1 MPISAGSQVG
11 PFSIVR
17 EIGRG
22 GMGVVYLARDA
33 HLDRDVAIK
42 MLPEHFASDPERL
55 ARFEREAKLLASLTH
70 PNIAGI
76 YGVERHEGHMFLVL
90 EYVEGETL
98 ADRLD
103 RGPLPIDEAIDVCR
117 QVAAGLEAAH
127 DAGVVHRDLKP
138 ANVRLTS
145 NGVAKVLDFG
155 LARADGVSGV
165 SSSTSQAPTIET
177 PARTP
182 TVPGAILGTAPYMSP
197 EQARGRRVD
206 KRTDVW
212 SFGVLLYECLTGTSP
227 FIGETATDSIGAI
240 LHKDVDLARLPPGT
254 PVALRRLLVRCLERD
269 RNERLRDMGDARI
282 ELRDARSGESRTGA
296 LSSES
301 ARRLVWLAPAIA
313 ALVTALVVSFAAWQ
327 VLKTPPAKPALLTR
341 LHMTTV
347 EPLLIS
353 GLAARLVAISPDG
366 SKIVYSAGEGG
377 VTKLYLRRLDSYES
391 RALPGTEDGRS
402 PFFSPNG
409 DRIAFFS
416 QGLVKWLSLSGG
428 TPTSLCPVPGLHLGG
443 TWIDNDTILFCS
455 NVSQRPF
462 IVSTSGT
469 ASREVE
475 VTGDEIIVGSFRWP
489 RALPDGE
496 HVLLSYLFELDG
508 LEGPH
513 VVALS
518 LKSGQ
523 MQRITRGTDASY
535 LPSGHIVY
543 GQGESL
549 LAAPFDLQSLK
560 LTAAPRA
567 LDIGAVQGDAFGV
580 RNIGLAQN
588 GAAVYMPQVSVQP
601 GRLVSVDRTGQFEV
615 LDESPGVYGTP
626 RLSPDQTRVVYW
638 ANQLVGGPQGDSTTD
653 IWIYDLQRKRS
664 ISLTIDNPNASYAVW
679 SHDGNSVMYLQFHPN
694 GFSFDSMAANGSGE
708 PTSMLEREHA
718 TLITSLAPDGA
729 SGVLYEVNPVT
740 NRDIY
745 LWIDGEDPKPL
756 ISTPANERAGTISPD
771 GKWLAYVS
779 DQSGSEQV
787 YVTSFPDAKG
797 RWLISSS
804 SGVEPRWSPAGN
816 ELFYREGDQMMRVVV
831 EPGESF
837 VASAPEPLFEGSFA
851 FDPFGNANYDIT
863 GDGQH
868 FIMVRG
874 DSSRTT
880 TLNVL
885 LGVNSELRRM
895 FTSK

>member
-1 MPISAGSQVG
+1 
-11 PFSIVR
+11 
-17 EIGRG
+17 
-22 GMGVVYLARDA
+22 MGVVYLARDA

-103 RGPLPIDEAIDVCR
+103 RGPLPVDEAIDVCM

-145 NGVAKVLDFG
+145 SGVAKVLDFG
-155 LARADGVSGV
+155 LARADGASGV
-165 SSSTSQAPTIET
+165 SSSTSQAPTMET

-206 KRTDVW
+206 KRTDIW

-240 LHKDVDLARLPPGT
+240 LHKDVDLGRLPPGT
-254 PVALRRLLVRCLERD
+254 PTPLRRLLVRCMERD

-282 ELRDARSGESRTGA
+282 ELRDARSGESRAGA
-296 LSSES
+296 PLSEG
-301 ARRLVWLAPAIA
+301 ARRQAWLAPAIA
-313 ALVTALVVSFAAWQ
+313 ALAAALVVSIASWQ
-327 VLKTPPAKPALLTR
+327 ILKTPPETSTSMTR
-341 LHMTTV
+341 LLMTTD
-347 EPLLIS
+347 EPLLMS
-353 GLAARLVAISPDG
+353 GLAARHVAISPDG
-366 SKIVYSAGEGG
+366 STIVYSAGEGG

-391 RALPGTEDGRS
+391 RALPGTEDARS
-402 PFFSPNG
+402 PFFSPDG

-416 QGLVKWLSLSGG
+416 QGLVKWISLSGG
-428 TPTSLCPVPGLHLGG
+428 TPTSLCPVPGLHMGG
-443 TWIDNDTILFCS
+443 TWIDDDTIMFCS
-455 NVSQRPF
+455 NVSPRPLV
-462 IVSTSGT
+462 VSTSGT
-469 ASREVE
+469 ASRMVD
-475 VTGDEIIVGSFRWP
+475 VAGDESNVGRFRWP
-489 RALPDGE
+489 HTLPDGD
-496 HVLLSYLFELDG
+496 HVLLSHQFELDG

-513 VVALS
+513 IVVLS

-523 MQRITRGTDASY
+523 LKRITRGTDATY
-535 LPSGHIVY
+535 VPSGHIIF
-543 GQGESL
+543 GQGDSL
-549 LAAPFDLQSLK
+549 LAAPFDVRGLK

-567 LDIGAVQGDAFGV
+567 LGIDAVQADGFGV
-580 RNIGLAQN
+580 RNISFAQN
-588 GAAVYMPQVSVQP
+588 GAAVYMRQISGQP

-638 ANQLVGGPQGDSTTD
+638 SNQLVEGTRSDSSTN
-653 IWIYDLQRKRS
+653 ICIYNLQRKQT
-664 ISLTIDNPNASYAVW
+664 ISLTIEKPNASYAIW
-679 SHDGNSVMYLQFHPN
+679 SHDGNNVMYLQFHPN
-694 GFSFDSMAANGSGE
+694 GFSFDSMSANGSGE
-708 PTSMLEREHA
+708 PTTVFEQQHA
-718 TLITSLAPDGA
+718 TLITSLAPDGE
-729 SGVLYEVNPVT
+729 SGVMYEVNPVT

-745 LWIDGEDPKPL
+745 LWTRGEDSRPL
-756 ISTPANERAGTISPD
+756 IATPANERAGAISPD
-771 GKWLAYVS
+771 GRWLAYIS

-787 YVTSFPDAKG
+787 YVTSFPDARG
-797 RWLISSS
+797 RWLISGSG
-804 SGVEPRWSPAGN
+804 GVEPRWSPAGN
-816 ELFYREGDQMMRVVV
+816 ELFYREGDRMMRVVL
-831 EPGESF
+831 EPGDAF
-837 VASAPEPLFEGSFA
+837 IASPPEPLFEGTFA

-863 GDGQH
+863 SDGQH
-868 FIMVRG
+868 FLMVRG
-874 DSSRTT
+874 STAQTT
-880 TLNVL
+880 SLNVL
-885 LGVNSELRRM
+885 LGLDGELRRM
-895 FTSK
+895 FAAD